1 MTAPAETPA
10 NARTEAEV
18 RIEANARTEAEVR
31 PATSIEASRPPAA
44 ATEAPT
50 PDAPTLE
57 APTSE
62 APASEAPTPEAPAPE
77 ASTTGAISRLLP
89 PSLRHR
95 VPTVL
100 HRRDFR
106 RFWLGHSVS
115 LIGDEVH
122 RIAMPLAAVLLFGA
136 GAGAMS
142 WLTAAPMIPALLL
155 SIPAGVWVDRRPSRR
170 RIMLA
175 ADAGRFLA
183 VLSVPVAYAFGV
195 LTLAQLIVAE
205 VVVGILAVLFSISD
219 NTLFAAM
226 VPNSELI
233 QASSLSN
240 GSRAFAYVSG
250 PSLGGLAVQLLTAP
264 FALVADAAS
273 YLVSAISLSRIR
285 PVEPAPD
292 REAKGG
298 FLAGLRWIVATPGIR
313 ALQGAVGTVNFFD
326 FIFQALFILYVTKYL
341 HINAG
346 LLGLALGAGA
356 IGGLLGAALTSRVV
370 ARIGIGMGMTL
381 GFLGFAAPHALVVL
395 ASGPKLLIVLTLFV
409 YEFLSGLGVMVLD
422 ICGNAYITAVMPDD
436 LRSRISGVLQTINYG
451 IRPLGALTG
460 GWLATTVGI
469 RTALGIST
477 IGACCSALFLL
488 GSPLRKLRD
497 VPAAP
502 AGELA
507 G

>member
-1 MTAPAETPA
+1 MTAAV
-10 NARTEAEV
+10 EA
-18 RIEANARTEAEVR
+18 
-31 PATSIEASRPPAA
+31 PP
-44 ATEAPT
+44 EAPT
-50 PDAPTLE
+50 A
-57 APTSE
+57 
-62 APASEAPTPEAPAPE
+62 
-77 ASTTGAISRLLP
+77 GAISRLLP
-89 PSLRHR
+89 PGLRQR
-95 VPTVL
+95 VPGVL

-136 GAGAMS
+136 GAGAMA

-155 SIPAGVWVDRRPSRR
+155 SIPAGIWIDRRPSRR

-175 ADAGRFLA
+175 ADFGRFLA

-205 VVVGILAVLFSISD
+205 LVVGVLAVLFSISD

-226 VPNSELI
+226 VPKQELM
-233 QASSLSN
+233 QASSLNN
-240 GSRAFAYVSG
+240 GSRAFASVSG
-250 PSLGGLAVQLLTAP
+250 PGLGGLAVQLLTAP
-264 FALVADAAS
+264 LALVADAAS

-285 PVEPAPD
+285 PVEPVPD

-298 FLAGLRWIVATPGIR
+298 FLDGLRWITGTPGIR
-313 ALQGAVGTVNFFD
+313 ALMGSVATVNFFD
-326 FIFQALFILYVTKYL
+326 FIFQALFILYATKYL

-356 IGGLLGAALTSRVV
+356 IGGLVGAAVTSRVV

-381 GFLGFAAPHALVVL
+381 GFLGFAAPHVLVVL
-395 ASGPKLLIVLTLFV
+395 AAGPKALIVLTLFA

-422 ICGNAYITAVMPDD
+422 VSANAYITAVMPDE

-451 IRPLGALTG
+451 IRPLGALSG
-460 GWLATTVGI
+460 GWLATTVGM
-469 RTALGIST
+469 RTSLWIST
-477 IGACCSALFLL
+477 IGACCSVLFLL
-488 GSPLRKLRD
+488 GSPLRKLR
-497 VPAAP
+497 
-502 AGELA
+502 ELP

>member
-1 MTAPAETPA
+1 MTADTRAQA
-10 NARTEAEV
+10 KAQ
-18 RIEANARTEAEVR
+18 
-31 PATSIEASRPPAA
+31 SA
-44 ATEAPT
+44 ATIRTPGQAASAEAP
-50 PDAPTLE
+50 
-57 APTSE
+57 
-62 APASEAPTPEAPAPE
+62 
-77 ASTTGAISRLLP
+77 TTGAISRVLP
-89 PSLRHR
+89 SSLHR
-95 VPTVL
+95 RIPAVL
-100 HRRDFR
+100 QRRDFR

-115 LIGDEVH
+115 LVGDEVH

-136 GAGAMS
+136 GATAMS

-155 SIPAGVWVDRRPSRR
+155 SIPAGIWVDRRPSRR

-175 ADAGRFLA
+175 ADVGRFLV
-183 VLSVPVAYAFGV
+183 VLSVPVAYACGV

-205 VVVGILAVLFSISD
+205 VVVGMLAVLFSISD

-226 VPNSELI
+226 VPNQELM

-264 FALVADAAS
+264 FALVADALS
-273 YLVSAISLSRIR
+273 YLVSAVSLSRIR
-285 PVEPAPD
+285 PVEPVPD
-292 REAKGG
+292 RQSKGG
-298 FLAGLRWIVATPGIR
+298 FLAGLRWIAATPGIR
-313 ALQGAVGTVNFFD
+313 ALQGAVATVNFFD
-326 FIFQALFILYVTKYL
+326 FIFQALFILYATKYL

-356 IGGLLGAALTSRVV
+356 IGGLVGAAVTSRVV

-381 GFLGFAAPHALVVL
+381 GFLGFAAPHVLVVL
-395 ASGPKLLIVLTLFV
+395 ASGPKLLIVATLFA

-460 GWLATTVGI
+460 GWLATTVGM
-469 RTALGIST
+469 RASLWIST
-477 IGACCSALFLL
+477 IGACCNVLFLL
-488 GSPLRKLRD
+488 GSPLRKLR
-497 VPAAP
+497 
-502 AGELA
+502 ELP

>member
-1 MTAPAETPA
+1 MTT
-10 NARTEAEV
+10 
-18 RIEANARTEAEVR
+18 
-31 PATSIEASRPPAA
+31 AA
-44 ATEAPT
+44 EAP
-50 PDAPTLE
+50 
-57 APTSE
+57 
-62 APASEAPTPEAPAPE
+62 PE
-77 ASTTGAISRLLP
+77 GAISRLLP
-89 PSLRHR
+89 SALHGR
-95 VPTVL
+95 VPAVL
-100 HRRDFR
+100 RRRDFR
-106 RFWLGHSVS
+106 RFWIGHSVS

-136 GAGAMS
+136 GATAMA

-155 SIPAGVWVDRRPSRR
+155 SIPAGIWVDRRPSRR
-170 RIMLA
+170 RIMLF
-175 ADAGRFLA
+175 ADLGRFLA

-205 VVVGILAVLFSISD
+205 LAVGVLAVLFSISD

-226 VPNSELI
+226 VPNAELM

-273 YLVSAISLSRIR
+273 YLASAVALSRISPTE
-285 PVEPAPD
+285 PVPD

-326 FIFQALFILYVTKYL
+326 FIFQALFILYVSTYL

-356 IGGLLGAALTSRVV
+356 VGGLVGAALTSRVV

-381 GFLGFAAPHALVVL
+381 GFLGFAAPHILVVL
-395 ASGPKLLIVLTLFV
+395 ASGPKVLIVLTLFV

-422 ICGNAYITAVMPDD
+422 VSANAYITAVMPDD

-469 RTALGIST
+469 RTALAIST
-477 IGACCSALFLL
+477 IGACCSVLFLL
-488 GSPLRKLRD
+488 GSPLRKLR
-497 VPAAP
+497 
-502 AGELA
+502 ELPS
-507 G
+507 

>member
-1 MTAPAETPA
+1 MTA
-10 NARTEAEV
+10 
-18 RIEANARTEAEVR
+18 
-31 PATSIEASRPPAA
+31 AA
-44 ATEAPT
+44 EAP
-50 PDAPTLE
+50 
-57 APTSE
+57 
-62 APASEAPTPEAPAPE
+62 PE
-77 ASTTGAISRLLP
+77 GAISRLV
-89 PSLRHR
+89 PSALQHR
-95 VPTVL
+95 VPAVL
-100 HRRDFR
+100 RRRDFR

-136 GAGAMS
+136 GATAMA

-155 SIPAGVWVDRRPSRR
+155 SIPAGIWVDRRRSRR
-170 RIMLA
+170 LIMLF
-175 ADAGRFLA
+175 ADLGRFLA

-195 LTLAQLIVAE
+195 LSLAQLIVAE
-205 VVVGILAVLFSISD
+205 LVVGTLAVLFSISD

-226 VPNSELI
+226 VPNAELM

-273 YLVSAISLSRIR
+273 YLASAVALSRISPTE
-285 PVEPAPD
+285 PVPD
-292 REAKGG
+292 REVKGG
-298 FLAGLRWIVATPGIR
+298 FLDGLRWIVATPGIR

-326 FIFQALFILYVTKYL
+326 FIFQALFILYATKHL

-356 IGGLLGAALTSRVV
+356 VGGLVGAALTSRVV

-381 GFLGFAAPHALVVL
+381 GFLGFAAPHILVVL
-395 ASGPKLLIVLTLFV
+395 ASGPKALIVLTLFV

-477 IGACCSALFLL
+477 IGACCSVLFLL
-488 GSPLRKLRD
+488 GSPLRKLR
-497 VPAAP
+497 
-502 AGELA
+502 ELPS
-507 G
+507 